1 MGFLDFSPCCAV
13 SLSSPPSRVIIMKT
27 AVTYKTAQ
35 SLPAVYSA
43 VSFISQSLASI
54 PLKVMQGDN
63 EAPDTMVA
71 ELLYQPAWNT
81 PFEFIESL
89 ARSLL
94 LTGNAYAWQSQE
106 GLELIHPHR
115 VNVEIITD
123 TNNPHPYRYN
133 VTDRHGRMH
142 VLPHTDLIH
151 IRGASEDGILGQS
164 PVTVCRESIGAGLNA
179 IKHGL
184 NVFENGAAPR
194 GVLKTDN
201 QLNPE
206 THKKLV
212 EGWEQMHQGSDN
224 SGKTAVL
231 ERGID
236 YKPISMSNADAE
248 WLKSREFQI
257 AEIARMFN
265 LPKTYLQDYS
275 GNAYTN
281 VTEARRALLTN
292 CLLPLARRFEQALE
306 RYLCAGAYDTTIRFQ
321 ISDFMRADQAA
332 RYDMYKTALAGQA
345 FMSVDEVRELEGMQ
359 PMEADSA
366 VVSV

>member
-1 MGFLDFSPCCAV
+1 
-13 SLSSPPSRVIIMKT
+13 MKT

-63 EAPDTMVA
+63 EAPDSAAA

-81 PFEFIESL
+81 SFEFIEAL

-94 LTGNAYAWQSQE
+94 LTGNAYAWEGSE
-106 GLELIHPHR
+106 GLELIRPDR
-115 VNVEIITD
+115 VSIDIITD

-164 PVTVCRESIGAGLNA
+164 PITVCRESIGAGLNA

-194 GVLKTDN
+194 GVLKTDSALSN
-201 QLNPE
+201 EAFDRAKRSWSDTYQG
-206 THKKLV
+206 V
-212 EGWEQMHQGSDN
+212 EN
-224 SGKTAVL
+224 SGKTAIL
-231 ERGID
+231 EQGLD
-236 YKPISMSNADAE
+236 YKSIAMSNADAE

-306 RYLCAGAYDTTIRFQ
+306 RYLCKPELSIRFQ

-345 FMSVDEVRELEGMQ
+345 FMTVDEVRALEGMQ
-359 PMEADSA
+359 TIKQTVTHRSLR
-366 VVSV
+366 